1 MSELEQDSTERNK
14 ELLER
19 IKWLM
24 VLRLLFATF
33 LLVAT
38 VVVQARAYP
47 SFSNTSLASL
57 YILTGIIY
65 FLTLCYALLLDRI
78 KKYVL
83 FAYVQFVF
91 DVLFVTALIYVTGGI
106 ESIFSFMYILTIINA
121 AIMLY
126 RRGGLLIASASSIG
140 YGSLLDLQYFG
151 IIHPYYTRASEL
163 MTYTIGYYF
172 YTLLMNIA
180 AFYLVAFLS
189 SYLAEELRRSSVK
202 LKAKQY
208 DLDQLELLN
217 RNIVQSINTGLI
229 TLNNQLEISYINP
242 AVEQISGFG
251 YRDLEGIHIG
261 DIFPKIVPYLSI
273 SDRRGDN
280 DDMPQPQ
287 KGIDVD
293 FDRRDGTRLHL
304 GFSQSILK
312 DPGDDEI
319 GLILI
324 LQDLTEFRQMQEQ
337 VRRMDRLAV
346 AGELAAGI
354 AHEIKNPLA
363 SLSGSIQM
371 LRDEVDFGP
380 MQQRLMDITMREAER
395 LNALVNEFLLFSRPE
410 KAVDRSVEVNQVIE
424 DTLEMLKNSPELSR
438 PIRIEKTLSKNLWVL
453 IDSQRLQQVIWNLV
467 LNAVQEMKNSGRLSV
482 ATAIRTKRG
491 SGDAPRD
498 YARDRQEKL
507 AEISISDTGP
517 GILPE
522 NQGKVFD
529 PFFTTKDQGTGLG
542 LTIVHRIVENYDGKI
557 FLDSDGRSG
566 TTFTLHFPLAEEDH
580 QDRPQSPAYSA

>member
-14 ELLER
+14 ELLGR

-57 YILTGIIY
+57 YILTGVIY

-78 KKYVL
+78 EKYTL
-83 FAYVQFVF
+83 FAYVQLVF

-106 ESIFSFMYILTIINA
+106 ENIFSFMYILTIINA

-189 SYLAEELRRSSVK
+189 SYLAEELRRSGVK

-217 RNIVQSINTGLI
+217 RNIVQSINTGLM

-242 AVEQISGFG
+242 AAEQISGFG
-251 YRDLEGIHIG
+251 YGDLEGIHIG
-261 DIFPKIVPYLSI
+261 DIFPQIVPYLSI
-273 SDRRGDN
+273 SDKKGGHDG
-280 DDMPQPQ
+280 MPQPQ
-287 KGIDVD
+287 KAIDVD
-293 FDRRDGTRLHL
+293 FDRRDGIRLQL
-304 GFSQSILK
+304 GFSQSLLK
-312 DPGDDEI
+312 DPGGDEI

-324 LQDLTEFRQMQEQ
+324 FQDLTEFRQMQDQ

-410 KAVDRSVEVNQVIE
+410 KAVDRSVEVNEVIE

-438 PIRIEKTLSKNLWVL
+438 PVRIEKTLSKNLWVH

-467 LNAVQEMKNSGRLSV
+467 LNAVQEMRNSGRLSV
-482 ATAIRTKRG
+482 ATTIRTKRG
-491 SGDAPRD
+491 SGDA
-498 YARDRQEKL
+498 QEKL

-557 FLDSDGRSG
+557 FLNSDGNSG
-566 TTFTLHFPLAEEDH
+566 TTFTLHFPLAEEDP
-580 QDRPQSPAYSA
+580 QDRPQ

>member
-1 MSELEQDSTERNK
+1 MSELEQDSTEHNK
-14 ELLER
+14 ELLGR

-24 VLRLLFATF
+24 LLRLLFATF

-47 SFSNTSLASL
+47 AFFNTSLASL
-57 YILTGIIY
+57 YILTGVIY

-78 KKYVL
+78 KRYVL
-83 FAYVQFVF
+83 FAYVQLVF

-151 IIHPYYTRASEL
+151 VVHPYYTRASEL

-189 SYLAEELRRSSVK
+189 SYLTEELRRSSVK

-217 RNIVQSINTGLI
+217 RNIVQSINSGLI
-229 TLNNQLEISYINP
+229 TLNNELKITYVNPATELILGLSNEELEVSYIGDVFP
-242 AVEQISGFG
+242 AIVPRLRLGDQGG
-251 YRDLEGIHIG
+251 GNDVVAHRQEGI
-261 DIFPKIVPYLSI
+261 DIE
-273 SDRRGDN
+273 
-280 DDMPQPQ
+280 
-287 KGIDVD
+287 

-304 GFSQSILK
+304 GFSQSVLR
-312 DPGDDEI
+312 DPGGDEI

-324 LQDLTEFRQMQEQ
+324 FQDLTEFRQMQDQ

-354 AHEIKNPLA
+354 AHEIRNPLA

-371 LRDEVDFGP
+371 LRDEMDFGP

-410 KAVDRSVEVNQVIE
+410 KAVDRSVEVNEVID

-438 PIRIEKTLSKNLWVL
+438 TIRIEKNLNKNLWVH

-491 SGDAPRD
+491 SGNSPRD

-542 LTIVHRIVENYDGKI
+542 LTIVHRIVENYGGKI
-557 FLDSDGRSG
+557 FLTSDGRSG
-566 TTFTLHFPLAEEDH
+566 TTFTLHFPLAEEDP
-580 QDRPQSPAYSA
+580 QDRPQ

>member
-14 ELLER
+14 ELLGR

-47 SFSNTSLASL
+47 SFSNISLASL
-57 YILTGIIY
+57 YLLTGVIY
-65 FLTLCYALLLDRI
+65 FLTLCYA
-78 KKYVL
+78 
-83 FAYVQFVF
+83 
-91 DVLFVTALIYVTGGI
+91 VTGGI

-189 SYLAEELRRSSVK
+189 SYLAEELRRSGVK
-202 LKAKQY
+202 LQAKQY

-242 AVEQISGFG
+242 AAEQISGFG
-251 YRDLEGIHIG
+251 YGDLEGIHIS
-261 DIFPKIVPYLSI
+261 DIFPTIVPYLSI
-273 SDRRGDN
+273 SDKKGGHDG
-280 DDMPQPQ
+280 MQQPQ
-287 KGIDVD
+287 KAIDVD
-293 FDRRDGTRLHL
+293 FDRRDGIRLQL

-312 DPGDDEI
+312 DPGGDEI

-324 LQDLTEFRQMQEQ
+324 FQDLTEFRQMQDQ

-346 AGELAAGI
+346 VGELAAGI

-410 KAVDRSVEVNQVIE
+410 KAVDRSVEVNEVID

-438 PIRIEKTLSKNLWVL
+438 PIRIEKTLSRNLWVH

-482 ATAIRTKRG
+482 ATTIRAKRG
-491 SGDAPRD
+491 SGDA
-498 YARDRQEKL
+498 QEKL

-529 PFFTTKDQGTGLG
+529 PFYTTKDQGTGLG

-557 FLDSDGRSG
+557 FLDSDGHSG
-566 TTFTLHFPLAEEDH
+566 TTFTLHFPLAEEDP
-580 QDRPQSPAYSA
+580 QDGPQ

>member
-1 MSELEQDSTERNK
+1 MSDLEQDSTERNK
-14 ELLER
+14 ELLGK

-47 SFSNTSLASL
+47 SVSNTSLASL
-57 YILTGIIY
+57 YILTGVIY

-78 KKYVL
+78 KRYTF
-83 FAYVQFVF
+83 FAYVQLVF

-151 IIHPYYTRASEL
+151 IIHPYYTRASAL

-217 RNIVQSINTGLI
+217 RNIVQSINTGLM

-242 AVEQISGFG
+242 AAEQISGFG
-251 YRDLEGIHIG
+251 YRDLEGVHIG
-261 DIFPKIVPYLSI
+261 DIFPKIVPFLSI
-273 SDRRGDN
+273 SDTRSGN
-280 DDMPQPQ
+280 NDMPQPQ

-293 FDRRDGTRLHL
+293 FDRRDGIRLHL

-312 DPGDDEI
+312 DPGGEEI

-324 LQDLTEFRQMQEQ
+324 FQDLTEFRQMQDQ

-371 LRDEVDFGP
+371 LRDEVNFGP

-410 KAVDRSVEVNQVIE
+410 KAVDRSVEVNEVID

-438 PIRIEKTLSKNLWVL
+438 PIRIEKTLSKNLWVH

-482 ATAIRTKRG
+482 TTVIRTKRR
-491 SGDAPRD
+491 SGGA
-498 YARDRQEKL
+498 QEKL

-557 FLDSDGRSG
+557 FINSDGHSG
-566 TTFTLHFPLAEEDH
+566 TTFTLHFPLAEEEP
-580 QDRPQSPAYSA
+580 QNRPQ

>member
-1 MSELEQDSTERNK
+1 MSELGQDSTESK
-14 ELLER
+14 ELLGK

-24 VLRLLFATF
+24 LLRLLFATF

-47 SFSNTSLASL
+47 TFFNSSLLSL
-57 YILTGIIY
+57 YILTGVIY
-65 FLTLCYALLLDRI
+65 FLTLCYALLLNRI
-78 KKYVL
+78 RRHTL
-83 FAYVQFVF
+83 FAYVQILF

-121 AIMLY
+121 SIMLY
-126 RRGGLLIASASSIG
+126 RRGGLLIASASSIC
-140 YGSLLDLQYFG
+140 YGSLLDLQYFSV
-151 IIHPYYTRASEL
+151 IHPFYTRVTGL

-180 AFYLVAFLS
+180 AFYVVALLS
-189 SYLAEELRRSSVK
+189 SYLTEELRRSSVK

-208 DLDQLELLN
+208 DLDQLELLH
-217 RNIVQSINTGLI
+217 RNIVQSMSTGLI
-229 TLNNQLEISYINP
+229 TLNNRLEITYSNP
-242 AVEQISGFG
+242 AAAVISGLG
-251 YRDLEGIHIG
+251 YNELEGSYIG
-261 DIFPKIVPYLSI
+261 DIFPKIIQHLTLSAE
-273 SDRRGDN
+273 SGGKVEMAHR
-280 DDMPQPQ
+280 Q
-287 KGIDVD
+287 KGLDID
-293 FDRRDGTRLHL
+293 FERQDGAKLHL
-304 GFSQSILK
+304 GFSQSILR
-312 DPGDDEI
+312 DPGGDEM

-324 LQDLTEFRQMQEQ
+324 FQDLTEFRQMQEQ

-380 MQQRLMDITMREAER
+380 MRQRLMDITMREAER

-410 KAVDRSVEVNQVIE
+410 KAVDQSVEVNEVIK

-438 PIRIEKTLSKNLWVL
+438 PIRIEKNLTDNLWVH
-453 IDSQRLQQVIWNLV
+453 IDAQRLQQVIWNLV
-467 LNAVQEMKNSGRLSV
+467 LNAVQEMTNSGRLTI
-482 ATAIRTKRG
+482 ATAVRTNRIG
-491 SGDAPRD
+491 AEIER
-498 YARDRQEKL
+498 KL
-507 AEISISDTGP
+507 AEISIADTGP

-542 LTIVHRIVENYDGKI
+542 LTIVHRIVEDYDGEI
-557 FLDSDGRSG
+557 FLESDGRNG
-566 TTFTLHFPLAEEDH
+566 TIFTLRFPLAEENPK
-580 QDRPQSPAYSA
+580 Q

>member
-1 MSELEQDSTERNK
+1 MSAFRQESTESK
-14 ELLER
+14 ELLSK

-24 VLRLLFATF
+24 LLRLLFATF

-47 SFSNTSLASL
+47 SFFNTSLLSL

-65 FLTLCYALLLDRI
+65 FLTLCYALLLNRI
-78 KKYVL
+78 KRRAL
-83 FAYVQFVF
+83 FAYVQLVF

-126 RRGGLLIASASSIG
+126 RRGGLLIASVSSIC
-140 YGSLLDLQYFG
+140 YGSLLDLQYFNVL
-151 IIHPYYTRASEL
+151 HPFYTRATEL
-163 MTYTIGYYF
+163 MTYSIGYFF

-180 AFYLVAFLS
+180 AFYVVALLS

-208 DLDQLELLN
+208 DLDQLELLH
-217 RNIVQSINTGLI
+217 RNIVQSMSTGLI
-229 TLNNQLEISYINP
+229 TLNDRLKITYVNPAAELICGSGSGALEGSYIGN
-242 AVEQISGFG
+242 
-251 YRDLEGIHIG
+251 
-261 DIFPKIVPYLSI
+261 IFPKIVPHLSLSVGGDGNI
-273 SDRRGDN
+273 DSAHRQRR
-280 DDMPQPQ
+280 
-287 KGIDVD
+287 IDVD
-293 FDRRDGTRLHL
+293 FERQDGTKLHL
-304 GFSQSILK
+304 GFAHSVLR
-312 DPGDDEI
+312 DPGGDEM

-324 LQDLTEFRQMQEQ
+324 FQDLTEFRQMQEQ

-371 LRDEVDFGP
+371 LRDEVEFGP

-410 KAVDRSVEVNQVIE
+410 KAVDQSVDVNEVIKN
-424 DTLEMLKNSPELSR
+424 TLEMMKNSPELSR
-438 PIRIEKTLSKNLWVL
+438 PIRIEKNLTDNLWVY
-453 IDSQRLQQVIWNLV
+453 IDAQRLQQVIWNLV
-467 LNAVQEMKNSGRLSV
+467 LNAVQEMKNSGRLTIT
-482 ATAIRTKRG
+482 TAIRTNQ
-491 SGDAPRD
+491 SGADNKH
-498 YARDRQEKL
+498 EL
-507 AEISISDTGP
+507 AEISIADTGP

-542 LTIVHRIVENYDGKI
+542 LTIVHRIVEDYGGEI
-557 FLDSDGRSG
+557 FLESDGRSG
-566 TTFTLHFPLAEEDH
+566 TTFTLHLPLAEE
-580 QDRPQSPAYSA
+580 SPKE

>member
-1 MSELEQDSTERNK
+1 MSELEQDSTERNE
-14 ELLER
+14 ELLGK

-57 YILTGIIY
+57 YILTGVIY

-78 KKYVL
+78 KKYIF
-83 FAYVQFVF
+83 FAYVQLVF

-151 IIHPYYTRASEL
+151 IIHPYYIRASEL

-189 SYLAEELRRSSVK
+189 SYLAEELRRSGVK

-273 SDRRGDN
+273 SDRGGDN

-312 DPGDDEI
+312 DPGGDEI

-324 LQDLTEFRQMQEQ
+324 FQDLTEFRQMQEQ

-395 LNALVNEFLLFSRPE
+395 LNALVNEFLLFARPE
-410 KAVDRSVEVNQVIE
+410 RAVDRSVEVNEVIE

-438 PIRIEKTLSKNLWVL
+438 PIRIEKTLSKNLWVH

-491 SGDAPRD
+491 SGDA
-498 YARDRQEKL
+498 QEKL

-566 TTFTLHFPLAEEDH
+566 TTFTLHLPLADEDP
-580 QDRPQSPAYSA
+580 QDRPQ

>member
-1 MSELEQDSTERNK
+1 MSELEQDSTERNE
-14 ELLER
+14 ELLGK

-57 YILTGIIY
+57 YILTGVIY

-78 KKYVL
+78 KKYIL
-83 FAYVQFVF
+83 FAYVQLVF

-151 IIHPYYTRASEL
+151 IIHPYYIRASEL

-189 SYLAEELRRSSVK
+189 SYLAEELRRSGVK

-273 SDRRGDN
+273 SDRGGDN

-312 DPGDDEI
+312 DPGGDEI

-324 LQDLTEFRQMQEQ
+324 FQDLTEFRQMQEQ

-395 LNALVNEFLLFSRPE
+395 LNALVNEFLLFARPE
-410 KAVDRSVEVNQVIE
+410 RAVDRSVEVNEVIE

-438 PIRIEKTLSKNLWVL
+438 PIRIEKTLSKNLWVH

-482 ATAIRTKRG
+482 STAIRTKRG
-491 SGDAPRD
+491 SGDA
-498 YARDRQEKL
+498 QEKL

-529 PFFTTKDQGTGLG
+529 PFFTTKNQGTGLG
-542 LTIVHRIVENYDGKI
+542 LTIVHRIVEDYDGKI

-566 TTFTLHFPLAEEDH
+566 TTFTLHLPLADEDP
-580 QDRPQSPAYSA
+580 QDRPK

>member
-33 LLVAT
+33 LLFAT
-38 VVVQARAYP
+38 VVVQAKAYP

-78 KKYVL
+78 KKYIF
-83 FAYVQFVF
+83 FAYVQLVF

-273 SDRRGDN
+273 SDRGGDN

-312 DPGDDEI
+312 DPGGDEI

-324 LQDLTEFRQMQEQ
+324 FQDLTEFRQMQEQ

-410 KAVDRSVEVNQVIE
+410 KAVDRSVEVNEVIE

-438 PIRIEKTLSKNLWVL
+438 PIRIEKTLSKNLWVH

-467 LNAVQEMKNSGRLSV
+467 LNAVQEMKNSGRLSL

-491 SGDAPRD
+491 SGDA
-498 YARDRQEKL
+498 QEKL
-507 AEISISDTGP
+507 AEISISDTGS

-566 TTFTLHFPLAEEDH
+566 TTFTLHFPLAEEDP
-580 QDRPQSPAYSA
+580 QDIPQ

>member
-1 MSELEQDSTERNK
+1 MSELEQDSTERNE
-14 ELLER
+14 ELLGK

-57 YILTGIIY
+57 YILTGVIY

-78 KKYVL
+78 KKYIF
-83 FAYVQFVF
+83 FAYVQLVF

-140 YGSLLDLQYFG
+140 YGALLDLQYFG

-189 SYLAEELRRSSVK
+189 SYLAEELRRSGVK

-273 SDRRGDN
+273 SDRGGDN

-312 DPGDDEI
+312 DPGGDEI

-324 LQDLTEFRQMQEQ
+324 FQDLTEFRQMQEQ

-395 LNALVNEFLLFSRPE
+395 LNALVNEFLLFARPE
-410 KAVDRSVEVNQVIE
+410 RAVDRSVEVNEVIE

-438 PIRIEKTLSKNLWVL
+438 PIRIEKTLSKNLWVH

-529 PFFTTKDQGTGLG
+529 PFFTTKNQGTGLG
-542 LTIVHRIVENYDGKI
+542 LTIVHRIVEDYDGKI

-566 TTFTLHFPLAEEDH
+566 TTFTLHFPLAEEDP
-580 QDRPQSPAYSA
+580 QDRPQ

>member
-78 KKYVL
+78 KKYIF
-83 FAYVQFVF
+83 FAYVQLVF

-273 SDRRGDN
+273 NDRRGGN
-280 DDMPQPQ
+280 DDLPQPQ

-312 DPGDDEI
+312 DPGGDEI

-410 KAVDRSVEVNQVIE
+410 KAVDRSVEVNEVIE

-438 PIRIEKTLSKNLWVL
+438 PIRIEKTLSKNLWVH

-491 SGDAPRD
+491 SGDA
-498 YARDRQEKL
+498 QEKL

-566 TTFTLHFPLAEEDH
+566 TTFTLHFPLAEED
-580 QDRPQSPAYSA
+580 P

>member
-1 MSELEQDSTERNK
+1 MSELEQDSTERNE
-14 ELLER
+14 ELLGK

-57 YILTGIIY
+57 YLLTGVIY

-83 FAYVQFVF
+83 FAYVQLVF

-293 FDRRDGTRLHL
+293 FDRRDGSRLHL

-312 DPGDDEI
+312 NPGGDEI

-410 KAVDRSVEVNQVIE
+410 KAVDRSVEVNEVIE

-453 IDSQRLQQVIWNLV
+453 IDPQRLQQVIWNLV

-498 YARDRQEKL
+498 YAWDRQEKL

-566 TTFTLHFPLAEEDH
+566 TTFTLHFPLAEEDP
-580 QDRPQSPAYSA
+580 QDRPQ

>member
-57 YILTGIIY
+57 YILTGVIY

-78 KKYVL
+78 KKYIF
-83 FAYVQFVF
+83 FAYVQLVF

-151 IIHPYYTRASEL
+151 IIHPYYIRASEL

-189 SYLAEELRRSSVK
+189 SYLAEELRRSGVK

-273 SDRRGDN
+273 SDRGGDN
-280 DDMPQPQ
+280 DDMLQPQ

-312 DPGDDEI
+312 DPGGDEI

-324 LQDLTEFRQMQEQ
+324 FQDLTEFRQMQEQ

-410 KAVDRSVEVNQVIE
+410 RAVDRSVEVNEVIE

-438 PIRIEKTLSKNLWVL
+438 PIRIEKTLSKNLWVH

-491 SGDAPRD
+491 SGDA
-498 YARDRQEKL
+498 QEKL

-529 PFFTTKDQGTGLG
+529 PFFTTKEQGTGLG

-566 TTFTLHFPLAEEDH
+566 TTVTLHFPLAEEDP
-580 QDRPQSPAYSA
+580 QDRPQ

>member
-1 MSELEQDSTERNK
+1 MSELEQDSTERNQ

-78 KKYVL
+78 KKYIF
-83 FAYVQFVF
+83 FAYVQLVF

-229 TLNNQLEISYINP
+229 TLNNQFEISYINP

-273 SDRRGDN
+273 SDRGGDN

-312 DPGDDEI
+312 DPGGDEI

-324 LQDLTEFRQMQEQ
+324 FQDLTEFRQMQEQ

-410 KAVDRSVEVNQVIE
+410 KAVDRSVEVNEVIE

-438 PIRIEKTLSKNLWVL
+438 PIRIEKTLSKNLWVH

-467 LNAVQEMKNSGRLSV
+467 LNAVQEMKNSGRLSL

-491 SGDAPRD
+491 SGGA
-498 YARDRQEKL
+498 QEKL

-529 PFFTTKDQGTGLG
+529 PFFTTKEQGTGLG

-566 TTFTLHFPLAEEDH
+566 TTFTLHFPLAEEDP
-580 QDRPQSPAYSA
+580 QDRPQ

>member
-1 MSELEQDSTERNK
+1 MSELEQDSTERNE
-14 ELLER
+14 ELLGK

-57 YILTGIIY
+57 YLLTGVIY

-78 KKYVL
+78 KKYIL
-83 FAYVQFVF
+83 FAYVQLVF

-293 FDRRDGTRLHL
+293 FDRRDGSRLHL

-312 DPGDDEI
+312 NPGGDEI

-324 LQDLTEFRQMQEQ
+324 LQDLTEFRHMQEQ

-410 KAVDRSVEVNQVIE
+410 KAVDRSVEVNEVIE

-498 YARDRQEKL
+498 YAWDRQEKL

-566 TTFTLHFPLAEEDH
+566 TTFTLHFPLAEEDR
-580 QDRPQSPAYSA
+580 QDRPQ

>member
-14 ELLER
+14 ELLGR

-47 SFSNTSLASL
+47 SFSNISLASL
-57 YILTGIIY
+57 YLLTGVIY

-78 KKYVL
+78 KKYIL
-83 FAYVQFVF
+83 FAYVQLVF

-126 RRGGLLIASASSIG
+126 RRGGL
-140 YGSLLDLQYFG
+140 LLDLQYFG

-189 SYLAEELRRSSVK
+189 SYLAEELRRSGVK
-202 LKAKQY
+202 LQAKQY

-242 AVEQISGFG
+242 AAEQISGFG
-251 YRDLEGIHIG
+251 YGDLEGIHIS
-261 DIFPKIVPYLSI
+261 DIFPTIVPYLSI
-273 SDRRGDN
+273 SDKKGGHDG
-280 DDMPQPQ
+280 MQQPQ
-287 KGIDVD
+287 KAIDVD
-293 FDRRDGTRLHL
+293 FDRRDGIRLQL

-312 DPGDDEI
+312 DPGGDEI

-324 LQDLTEFRQMQEQ
+324 FQDLTEFRQMQDQ

-346 AGELAAGI
+346 VGELAAGI

-410 KAVDRSVEVNQVIE
+410 KAVDRSVEVNEVID

-438 PIRIEKTLSKNLWVL
+438 PIRIEKTLSRNLWVH

-482 ATAIRTKRG
+482 ATTIRAKRG
-491 SGDAPRD
+491 SGDA
-498 YARDRQEKL
+498 QEKL

-529 PFFTTKDQGTGLG
+529 PFYTTKDQGTGLG

-557 FLDSDGRSG
+557 FLDSDGHSG
-566 TTFTLHFPLAEEDH
+566 TTFTLHFPLAEEDP
-580 QDRPQSPAYSA
+580 QDGPQ

>member
-1 MSELEQDSTERNK
+1 MSELEQDSTERNE
-14 ELLER
+14 ELLGK

-57 YILTGIIY
+57 YLLTGVIY

-78 KKYVL
+78 KKYIL
-83 FAYVQFVF
+83 FAYVQLVF

-312 DPGDDEI
+312 DPGGDEI

-410 KAVDRSVEVNQVIE
+410 KAVDRSVEVNEVIE

-453 IDSQRLQQVIWNLV
+453 IDPQRLQQVIWNLV

-566 TTFTLHFPLAEEDH
+566 TTFTLHFPLAEEDP
-580 QDRPQSPAYSA
+580 QDRPQ

>member
-1 MSELEQDSTERNK
+1 TERNE
-14 ELLER
+14 ELLGR

-78 KKYVL
+78 KKYIL
-83 FAYVQFVF
+83 FAYVQLVF

-229 TLNNQLEISYINP
+229 TLNNQLEISYVNP
-242 AVEQISGFG
+242 AAEQISGFN

-261 DIFPKIVPYLSI
+261 DIFPKIVSYLSI
-273 SDRRGDN
+273 RDKEGGN
-280 DDMPQPQ
+280 ADMPQPQ
-287 KGIDVD
+287 KAIDID
-293 FDRRDGTRLHL
+293 FDRRDGIKLHL
-304 GFSQSILK
+304 GFSQSILR
-312 DPGDDEI
+312 DPGGDEI

-324 LQDLTEFRQMQEQ
+324 FQDLTEFRQMQDQ

-410 KAVDRSVEVNQVIE
+410 EAVDRSVEVNEVID

-438 PIRIEKTLSKNLWVL
+438 PIRIEKTLSENLWVH
-453 IDSQRLQQVIWNLV
+453 IDAQRLQQVIWNLV
-467 LNAVQEMKNSGRLSV
+467 LNAVQEMKNSGSLSV
-482 ATAIRTKRG
+482 STTIRTKRG
-491 SGDAPRD
+491 SGNA
-498 YARDRQEKL
+498 QEKL
-507 AEISISDTGP
+507 AEIAISDTGP

-557 FLDSDGRSG
+557 FLDSDGHSG
-566 TTFTLHFPLAEEDH
+566 TTFTLHFPLAEEEP
-580 QDRPQSPAYSA
+580 QDRPQ

>member
-1 MSELEQDSTERNK
+1 MSELEQDSTERNE
-14 ELLER
+14 ELLGK

-57 YILTGIIY
+57 YILTGVIY

-78 KKYVL
+78 KKYIL
-83 FAYVQFVF
+83 FAYVQLVF

-151 IIHPYYTRASEL
+151 IIHPYYIRASEL

-189 SYLAEELRRSSVK
+189 SYLAEELRRSGVK

-273 SDRRGDN
+273 SDRGGDN

-312 DPGDDEI
+312 DPGGDEI

-324 LQDLTEFRQMQEQ
+324 FQDLTEFRQMQEQ

-395 LNALVNEFLLFSRPE
+395 LNALVNEFLLFARPE
-410 KAVDRSVEVNQVIE
+410 RAVDRSVEVNEVIE

-438 PIRIEKTLSKNLWVL
+438 PIRIEKTLSKNLWVH

-482 ATAIRTKRG
+482 STAIRTKRG
-491 SGDAPRD
+491 SGDA
-498 YARDRQEKL
+498 QEKL

-566 TTFTLHFPLAEEDH
+566 TTFTLHFPLAEEDP
-580 QDRPQSPAYSA
+580 QDRPQ

>member
-1 MSELEQDSTERNK
+1 MSAFRQESTESK
-14 ELLER
+14 ELLSK

-24 VLRLLFATF
+24 LLRLLFATF

-47 SFSNTSLASL
+47 TFFNTSLLSL

-65 FLTLCYALLLDRI
+65 FLTLCYALLLNRI
-78 KKYVL
+78 KRRAL
-83 FAYVQFVF
+83 FAYVQLVF

-126 RRGGLLIASASSIG
+126 RRGGLLIASVSSIC
-140 YGSLLDLQYFG
+140 YGSLLDLQYFN
-151 IIHPYYTRASEL
+151 ILHPFYTRATEL
-163 MTYTIGYYF
+163 ATYSIGYFF

-180 AFYLVAFLS
+180 AFYVVALLS

-208 DLDQLELLN
+208 DLDQLELLH
-217 RNIVQSINTGLI
+217 RNIVQSMSTGLI
-229 TLNNQLEISYINP
+229 TLNDRLKITYVNPAAELICGSGSGALEGSYIGN
-242 AVEQISGFG
+242 
-251 YRDLEGIHIG
+251 
-261 DIFPKIVPYLSI
+261 IFPKIVPHLSLSVGGDGNI
-273 SDRRGDN
+273 DSAHRQRR
-280 DDMPQPQ
+280 
-287 KGIDVD
+287 IDVD
-293 FDRRDGTRLHL
+293 FERQDGTKLHL
-304 GFSQSILK
+304 GFAHSVLR
-312 DPGDDEI
+312 DPGGDEM

-324 LQDLTEFRQMQEQ
+324 FQDLTEFRQMQEQ

-371 LRDEVDFGP
+371 LRDEVEFGP

-410 KAVDRSVEVNQVIE
+410 KAVDQSVDVNEAIKN
-424 DTLEMLKNSPELSR
+424 TLEMMKNSPELSR
-438 PIRIEKTLSKNLWVL
+438 PIRIEKNLTDNLWVY
-453 IDSQRLQQVIWNLV
+453 IDAQRLQQVIWNLV
-467 LNAVQEMKNSGRLSV
+467 LNAVQEMKNSGRLTIT
-482 ATAIRTKRG
+482 TAIRTNQ
-491 SGDAPRD
+491 SGADNKH
-498 YARDRQEKL
+498 EL
-507 AEISISDTGP
+507 AEISIADTGP

-542 LTIVHRIVENYDGKI
+542 LTIVHRIVEDYGGEI
-557 FLDSDGRSG
+557 FLESDGRSG
-566 TTFTLHFPLAEEDH
+566 TTFTLHLPLAEE
-580 QDRPQSPAYSA
+580 SPKE

>member
-78 KKYVL
+78 KKYIL
-83 FAYVQFVF
+83 FAYVQLVF

-273 SDRRGDN
+273 SDRGGDN

-312 DPGDDEI
+312 DPGGDEI

-324 LQDLTEFRQMQEQ
+324 FQDLTEFRQMQEQ

-410 KAVDRSVEVNQVIE
+410 KAVDRSVEVNEVIE

-438 PIRIEKTLSKNLWVL
+438 PIRIEKTLSKNLWVH

-467 LNAVQEMKNSGRLSV
+467 LNAVQEMKNSGRLSL
-482 ATAIRTKRG
+482 ATAIRKNRG
-491 SGDAPRD
+491 SGDA
-498 YARDRQEKL
+498 QEKL
-507 AEISISDTGP
+507 AEISISDTGS

-566 TTFTLHFPLAEEDH
+566 TTFTLHFPLAEEDP
-580 QDRPQSPAYSA
+580 QDIPQ

>member
-57 YILTGIIY
+57 YILTGVIY

-78 KKYVL
+78 KKYIL
-83 FAYVQFVF
+83 FAYVQLGF

-229 TLNNQLEISYINP
+229 TLNNQFEISYINP

-251 YRDLEGIHIG
+251 SRDLEGIHIG

-273 SDRRGDN
+273 SDRGGDN

-312 DPGDDEI
+312 DPGGDEI

-324 LQDLTEFRQMQEQ
+324 FQDLTEFRQMQEQ

-410 KAVDRSVEVNQVIE
+410 KAVDRSVEVNEVIE

-438 PIRIEKTLSKNLWVL
+438 PIRIEKTLSKNLWVH

-467 LNAVQEMKNSGRLSV
+467 LNAVQEMKNSGRLSL

-491 SGDAPRD
+491 SGDA
-498 YARDRQEKL
+498 QEKL
-507 AEISISDTGP
+507 AEISISDTGS

-542 LTIVHRIVENYDGKI
+542 LTIVHRIVENYGGKI

-566 TTFTLHFPLAEEDH
+566 TTFTLHFPLAEEDP
-580 QDRPQSPAYSA
+580 QDIPQ

>member
-1 MSELEQDSTERNK
+1 MSAFRQDSTESK
-14 ELLER
+14 ELLSK

-24 VLRLLFATF
+24 LLRLLFATF

-47 SFSNTSLASL
+47 TFFNTSLLSL

-65 FLTLCYALLLDRI
+65 FLTLCYALLLNRI
-78 KKYVL
+78 KKHAL
-83 FAYVQFVF
+83 FAYVQLVF

-126 RRGGLLIASASSIG
+126 RRGGLLIASASSIC
-140 YGSLLDLQYFG
+140 YGSLLDLQYFNVL
-151 IIHPYYTRASEL
+151 HPFYTRATEL
-163 MTYTIGYYF
+163 MTYSIGYFF

-180 AFYLVAFLS
+180 AFYVVALLS

-208 DLDQLELLN
+208 DLDQLELLH
-217 RNIVQSINTGLI
+217 RNIVQSMSTGLI
-229 TLNNQLEISYINP
+229 TLNDRLEITYVNP
-242 AVEQISGFG
+242 AAELICGSGSG
-251 YRDLEGIHIG
+251 TLEGSHIG
-261 DIFPKIVPYLSI
+261 DIFPKIVPHLSFSVAGDGSI
-273 SDRRGDN
+273 DSAHRQRR
-280 DDMPQPQ
+280 
-287 KGIDVD
+287 IDVD
-293 FDRRDGTRLHL
+293 FERQDGTRLHL
-304 GFSQSILK
+304 GFAQSVLR
-312 DPGDDEI
+312 DPGGDEM

-324 LQDLTEFRQMQEQ
+324 FQDLTEFRQMQEQ

-371 LRDEVDFGP
+371 LRDEVEFGP

-410 KAVDRSVEVNQVIE
+410 KAVDQSVDVNEAIKS
-424 DTLEMLKNSPELSR
+424 TLEMMKNSPDLSR
-438 PIRIEKTLSKNLWVL
+438 PISIEKDLTDNLWVY
-453 IDSQRLQQVIWNLV
+453 IDAQRLQQVIWNLV
-467 LNAVQEMKNSGRLSV
+467 LNAVQEMKNSGRLTIT
-482 ATAIRTKRG
+482 TAVRTNQSGADDKR
-491 SGDAPRD
+491 
-498 YARDRQEKL
+498 EL
-507 AEISISDTGP
+507 AEISIADTGP

-542 LTIVHRIVENYDGKI
+542 LTIVHRIVEDYGGKI
-557 FLDSDGRSG
+557 FLESDGRSG
-566 TTFTLHFPLAEEDH
+566 TTFTLHLPLAEK
-580 QDRPQSPAYSA
+580 SPKE

>member
-1 MSELEQDSTERNK
+1 MSAFRQESTESK
-14 ELLER
+14 ELLSK

-24 VLRLLFATF
+24 LLRLLFATF

-47 SFSNTSLASL
+47 SFFNTSLLSL

-65 FLTLCYALLLDRI
+65 FLTLCYALLLNRI
-78 KKYVL
+78 KRRAL
-83 FAYVQFVF
+83 FAYVQLVF

-126 RRGGLLIASASSIG
+126 RRGGLLIASVSSIC
-140 YGSLLDLQYFG
+140 YGSLLDLQYFN
-151 IIHPYYTRASEL
+151 ILHPFYTRATEL
-163 MTYTIGYYF
+163 ATYSIGYFF

-180 AFYLVAFLS
+180 AFYVVALLS

-208 DLDQLELLN
+208 DLDQLELLH
-217 RNIVQSINTGLI
+217 RNIVQSMSTGLI
-229 TLNNQLEISYINP
+229 TLNDRLKITYVNPAAELICGSGSGALEGSYIGN
-242 AVEQISGFG
+242 
-251 YRDLEGIHIG
+251 
-261 DIFPKIVPYLSI
+261 IFPKIVPHLSLSVGGDGNI
-273 SDRRGDN
+273 DSAHRQRR
-280 DDMPQPQ
+280 
-287 KGIDVD
+287 IDVD
-293 FDRRDGTRLHL
+293 FERQDGTKLHL
-304 GFSQSILK
+304 GFAHSVLR
-312 DPGDDEI
+312 DPGGDEM

-324 LQDLTEFRQMQEQ
+324 FQDLTEFRQMQEQ

-371 LRDEVDFGP
+371 LRDEVEFGP

-410 KAVDRSVEVNQVIE
+410 KAVDQSVDVNEVIKN
-424 DTLEMLKNSPELSR
+424 TLEMMKNSPELSR
-438 PIRIEKTLSKNLWVL
+438 PIRIEKNLTDNLWVY
-453 IDSQRLQQVIWNLV
+453 IDAQRLQQVIWNLV
-467 LNAVQEMKNSGRLSV
+467 LNAVQEMKNSGRLTIT
-482 ATAIRTKRG
+482 TAIRTNQ
-491 SGDAPRD
+491 SGADNKH
-498 YARDRQEKL
+498 EL
-507 AEISISDTGP
+507 AEISIADTGP

-542 LTIVHRIVENYDGKI
+542 LTIVHRIVEDYGGEI
-557 FLDSDGRSG
+557 FLESDGRSG
-566 TTFTLHFPLAEEDH
+566 TTFTLHLPLAEE
-580 QDRPQSPAYSA
+580 SPKE

>member
-1 MSELEQDSTERNK
+1 MSELEQDSTEHNK
-14 ELLER
+14 ELLGR

-24 VLRLLFATF
+24 LLRLLFATF

-47 SFSNTSLASL
+47 AFFNTSLASL
-57 YILTGIIY
+57 YILTGVIY

-78 KKYVL
+78 KRYVL
-83 FAYVQFVF
+83 FAYVQLVF

-151 IIHPYYTRASEL
+151 VVHPYYTRASEL

-172 YTLLMNIA
+172 YTLLINIA

-189 SYLAEELRRSSVK
+189 SYLTEELRRSSVK

-217 RNIVQSINTGLI
+217 LNIVQSINSGLI
-229 TLNNQLEISYINP
+229 TLNNELKITYVNPATELILGLSNEELEVSYIGDVFP
-242 AVEQISGFG
+242 AIVPRLRLGDQGG
-251 YRDLEGIHIG
+251 GNDVVAHRQEGI
-261 DIFPKIVPYLSI
+261 DIE
-273 SDRRGDN
+273 
-280 DDMPQPQ
+280 
-287 KGIDVD
+287 
-293 FDRRDGTRLHL
+293 FDRRDGARLHL
-304 GFSQSILK
+304 GFSQSVLR
-312 DPGDDEI
+312 DPGGDEI
-319 GLILI
+319 GLILVF
-324 LQDLTEFRQMQEQ
+324 QDLTEFRQMQDQ

-395 LNALVNEFLLFSRPE
+395 LNALVNEFLLFARPE
-410 KAVDRSVEVNQVIE
+410 RAVDRSVEVNEVIE

-438 PIRIEKTLSKNLWVL
+438 PIRIEKTLSKNLWVH

-491 SGDAPRD
+491 SGDA
-498 YARDRQEKL
+498 QEKL

-566 TTFTLHFPLAEEDH
+566 TTFTLHFPLAEEDP
-580 QDRPQSPAYSA
+580 QDRPQ

>member
-14 ELLER
+14 ELLGK

-47 SFSNTSLASL
+47 SFSHTSLASL
-57 YILTGIIY
+57 YILTGVIY

-78 KKYVL
+78 KKYIL
-83 FAYVQFVF
+83 FAYVQLVF

-189 SYLAEELRRSSVK
+189 SYLTEELRRSSVK

-217 RNIVQSINTGLI
+217 RNIVQSINTGLM
-229 TLNNQLEISYINP
+229 TLNNRLEISYINP
-242 AVEQISGFG
+242 AAEQISGYG
-251 YRDLEGIHIG
+251 YRGLEGIHIG
-261 DIFPKIVPYLSI
+261 NIFPQIVPYLSI
-273 SDRRGDN
+273 SDNISGN
-280 DDMPQPQ
+280 DDMPQVQ
-287 KGIDVD
+287 KAIDID
-293 FDRRDGTRLHL
+293 FDRRDGTKLHL

-312 DPGDDEI
+312 DPGGDEI

-324 LQDLTEFRQMQEQ
+324 VQDLTEFRQMQEQ

-371 LRDEVDFGP
+371 LRDEVEFGP

-395 LNALVNEFLLFSRPE
+395 LNALVNEFLLFSRPD
-410 KAVDRSVEVNQVIE
+410 KAIDRSVEVNEVID

-438 PIRIEKTLSKNLWVL
+438 SIRIERTLSEHLWVH

-467 LNAVQEMKNSGRLSV
+467 LNAVQEMKNSGRLTV
-482 ATAIRTKRG
+482 TTAIRTKRG
-491 SGDAPRD
+491 SADT
-498 YARDRQEKL
+498 QEKL
-507 AEISISDTGP
+507 AEIAISDTGP
-517 GILPE
+517 GISPE
-522 NQGKVFD
+522 HHGKVFD

-557 FLDSDGRSG
+557 YVDSDGHSG
-566 TTFTLHFPLAEEDH
+566 TTFTLHFPLAEENP
-580 QDRPQSPAYSA
+580 QDRPQ

>member
-78 KKYVL
+78 KKYIL
-83 FAYVQFVF
+83 FAYVQLVF

-189 SYLAEELRRSSVK
+189 SYLAEELRRSGVK

-273 SDRRGDN
+273 SDRGGDN

-312 DPGDDEI
+312 DPGGDEI

-324 LQDLTEFRQMQEQ
+324 FQDLTEFRQMQEQ

-410 KAVDRSVEVNQVIE
+410 KAVDRSVEVNEVIE

-438 PIRIEKTLSKNLWVL
+438 PIRIEKTLSKNLWVH

-467 LNAVQEMKNSGRLSV
+467 LNAVQEMKNSGRLSL

-491 SGDAPRD
+491 SGDA
-498 YARDRQEKL
+498 QEKL
-507 AEISISDTGP
+507 AEISISDTGS

-566 TTFTLHFPLAEEDH
+566 TTFTLHFPLAEEDP
-580 QDRPQSPAYSA
+580 QDIPQ

>member
-57 YILTGIIY
+57 YILTGVIY

-78 KKYVL
+78 KKYIF
-83 FAYVQFVF
+83 FAYVQLVF

-273 SDRRGDN
+273 SDRGGDN

-312 DPGDDEI
+312 DPGGDEI

-324 LQDLTEFRQMQEQ
+324 FQDLTEFRQMQEQ

-410 KAVDRSVEVNQVIE
+410 RAVDRSVEVNEVIE

-438 PIRIEKTLSKNLWVL
+438 PIRIEKTLSKNLWVH

-491 SGDAPRD
+491 SGDA
-498 YARDRQEKL
+498 QEKL

-566 TTFTLHFPLAEEDH
+566 TTFTLHFPLAEEDP
-580 QDRPQSPAYSA
+580 QDIPQ

>member
-1 MSELEQDSTERNK
+1 MSELEQDSTEHNK
-14 ELLER
+14 ELLGR

-47 SFSNTSLASL
+47 AFFNTSLAFL
-57 YILTGIIY
+57 YILTGVIY

-78 KKYVL
+78 KRYVL
-83 FAYVQFVF
+83 FAYVQLVF

-151 IIHPYYTRASEL
+151 VVHPYYTRASEL

-189 SYLAEELRRSSVK
+189 SYLTEELRRSSVK

-217 RNIVQSINTGLI
+217 RNIVQSINSGLI
-229 TLNNQLEISYINP
+229 TLNNELKITYVNPATELILGLSNEELEVSYISDVFP
-242 AVEQISGFG
+242 AIVPRLRLGDQGG
-251 YRDLEGIHIG
+251 GNDVVAHRQEGI
-261 DIFPKIVPYLSI
+261 DIE
-273 SDRRGDN
+273 
-280 DDMPQPQ
+280 
-287 KGIDVD
+287 
-293 FDRRDGTRLHL
+293 FDRRDGARLHL
-304 GFSQSILK
+304 GFSQSVLR
-312 DPGDDEI
+312 DPGGDEI

-324 LQDLTEFRQMQEQ
+324 FQDLTEFRQMQDQ

-354 AHEIKNPLA
+354 AHEIRNPLA

-410 KAVDRSVEVNQVIE
+410 KAVDRSVEVNEVID

-438 PIRIEKTLSKNLWVL
+438 PIRIEKNLNKDLWVH

-491 SGDAPRD
+491 SGNA
-498 YARDRQEKL
+498 QEKL

-542 LTIVHRIVENYDGKI
+542 LTIVHRIVENYGGKI

-566 TTFTLHFPLAEEDH
+566 TTFTLHFPLAEEDP
-580 QDRPQSPAYSA
+580 QDRPQ